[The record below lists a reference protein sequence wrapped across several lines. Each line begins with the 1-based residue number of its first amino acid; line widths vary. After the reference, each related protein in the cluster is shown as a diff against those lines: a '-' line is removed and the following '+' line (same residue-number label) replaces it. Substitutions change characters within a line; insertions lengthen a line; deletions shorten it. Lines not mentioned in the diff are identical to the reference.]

1 MAKAVAFEGFS
12 RDLMRFFTELEK
24 NNSKTWFDAH
34 RADYEG
40 LFVGPAKQFV
50 AAMGTV
56 LAKISKDIRAD
67 PRINGSI
74 MRVNRDVR
82 FSKDK
87 RPYKASLHILFAE
100 GGARQASPAFYF
112 GLDAESAYLGGG
124 LFGFRPE
131 QMARYRAAAVDAK
144 QGKALASVVAK
155 VMAVPGMTLG
165 GQHYKRVPRGFDAD
179 HANAEL
185 LKHAGLYAGVS
196 APPPP
201 EVFGPGAIDH
211 CLAGFKRV
219 RPLQKWLVDAVGDG

>member
-1 MAKAVAFEGFS
+1 MAKATAFEGFP
-12 RDLMRFFTELEK
+12 RDLTGFFAALEK

-34 RADYEG
+34 RADYED
-40 LFVGPAKQFV
+40 LFVGPAKRFV
-50 AAMGTV
+50 AAMGPG
-56 LAKISKDIRAD
+56 LARISTAIRAD

-74 MRVNRDVR
+74 MRINRDVR

-87 RPYKASLHILFAE
+87 RPYKAALHILFAE

-112 GLDAESAYLGGG
+112 GLDAERAYLGGG

-131 QMARYRAAAVDAK
+131 QMARYRAAAVDPK
-144 QGKALASVVAK
+144 QGKVLAAAVAK

-185 LKHAGLYAGVS
+185 LKHAGLHAGIS

-201 EVFGPGAIDH
+201 EIFGPAAVDH

>member
-1 MAKAVAFEGFS
+1 MAKAAAFEGFS
-12 RDLMRFFTELEK
+12 RELIGFFTELEK

-50 AAMGTV
+50 AAMGSG
-56 LAKISKDIRAD
+56 LAKVSKDIRAD

-74 MRVNRDVR
+74 MRINRDVR

-87 RPYKASLHILFAE
+87 RPYKAALHILFAE
-100 GGARQASPAFYF
+100 GGSRQASPAFYF
-112 GLDAESAYLGGG
+112 GLDAEHAYLGGG

-131 QMARYRAAAVDAK
+131 QMARFRAAAVDAK
-144 QGKALASVVAK
+144 QGKALAAAVGK
-155 VMAVPGMTLG
+155 VTAVPGMTLG

-201 EVFGPGAIDH
+201 EVFGPDVVDY